1 ALAIA
6 AILRWRYRLYF
17 ALLIAFGTLIAVG
30 GHPWEAS
37 PLLGG
42 VFKEFTKTNAGLS
55 LRSTPRAVPLV
66 ALGMAV
72 LLGAGVGALGRQRP
86 KLRVGSTVVAA
97 VAVYAALAPL
107 WTGQMVAEYLR
118 RPENPATAEARY
130 DYWLHAADWLEA
142 QDPQTRI
149 FEVPGS
155 DFASYIWGNTV
166 DPITPGLVDRGYLA
180 RELFQWGSPQSAA
193 YLEAIDRRM
202 QEGLAEPQAV
212 APIAR
217 TFAVGDILLRA
228 DLKFERFRTPRP
240 KQMWDLLTA
249 APGLGEPVAFAE
261 ALPVIAGPEQPLVD
275 EIELGQPPDLVDPP
289 LLSAFPVLDPMQ
301 IFRAQPV
308 PRPLLVAGDADGLVG
323 AAGAGILFPEQATF
337 LSASYATDAAGRQ
350 DLLDRGADLLVTDTN
365 RRRAH
370 RWGALRETT
379 GYTERA
385 GEVPETYDPSDQ
397 RLEVFP
403 GATDD
408 AFTVTEHHGAT
419 VTATAYGNPITYTP
433 EDRPAM
439 AFDGDP
445 ATAWRVGAID
455 DPTGEVLRIDLDE
468 PVTTDEVLLTQPLTN
483 VRNRWL
489 TQVALR
495 FDGGAPVVV
504 DLDQSSRELPGQR
517 VTFDERTFS
526 TLEVELLADDIGRR
540 PRYDGLSGVGFA
552 EVTIPGATFSELVR
566 PPTDLLDAVGDASA
580 DHRLVYQFERQRAN
594 PLEPVRA
601 DPETSIRRVLDV
613 RTDRRFALSGTARLS
628 TQLPDDEVDRLLGL
642 PDARRGGVTAT
653 SSAHLPTNR
662 ARASAAL
669 DGDLSTAWTSI
680 YDKQEGHWLALD
692 LPEPVTFDSIG
703 LDVLADYVHSVPTR
717 LRIEADGVEVAT
729 VDLPEAEWAFERGHT
744 VHLDVPTPQIT
755 GSQLRF
761 IIDGVEEATT
771 IDWYTDRPIVLPVG
785 IAELEVADVSVP
797 QPEPWFDSGCRD
809 DLVAVDGRP
818 APMRIQGPTEEALDG
833 AGFAAE
839 PCTPAAADTGRAAD
853 AGEAAPA
860 DAPPLDAADVA
871 LPAGAHEIAA
881 TPGRESGFDL
891 DRLLV
896 ASDAEGAPL
905 AGPAL
910 TSVELPEPPSAAVAS
925 AGRTS
930 FAIDVAAADEPYW
943 LTFSQ
948 SWNPGWTASIA
959 GQDLGAPQVING
971 YANGWLIDPAA
982 LGVAPGTTVRVDV
995 AWAPQ
1000 RVVWVAVGL
1009 SLVALVVCIALLLF
1023 ARRRPEPVVDTAGVD
1038 HRIGGLDPRLVRPTW
1053 FGSSR
1058 ARTGRATSR
1067 R

>member
-1 ALAIA
+1 
-6 AILRWRYRLYF
+6 
-17 ALLIAFGTLIAVG
+17 
-30 GHPWEAS
+30 
-37 PLLGG
+37 
-42 VFKEFTKTNAGLS
+42 
-55 LRSTPRAVPLV
+55 
-66 ALGMAV
+66 
-72 LLGAGVGALGRQRP
+72 
-86 KLRVGSTVVAA
+86 
-97 VAVYAALAPL
+97 
-107 WTGQMVAEYLR
+107 
-118 RPENPATAEARY
+118 
-130 DYWLHAADWLEA
+130 
-142 QDPQTRI
+142 
-149 FEVPGS
+149 
-155 DFASYIWGNTV
+155 
-166 DPITPGLVDRGYLA
+166 GYLA

-729 VDLPEAEWAFERGHT
+729 VDLPDAEWAFERGHT
-744 VHLDVPTPQIT
+744 AHLDVPTPQIT

-853 AGEAAPA
+853 AGEAEPA

-910 TSVELPEPPSAAVAS
+910 TSVELPETPSAAVAS
-925 AGRTS
+925 AGRTRCHRRRRRRRAVLADLQPILEPRMDGVDRRPGPRS
-930 FAIDVAAADEPYW
+930 AAGHQRLRQRVADRSGRARRRSRHD
-943 LTFSQ
+943 
-948 SWNPGWTASIA
+948 
-959 GQDLGAPQVING
+959 GA
-971 YANGWLIDPAA
+971 
-982 LGVAPGTTVRVDV
+982 RRR

-1009 SLVALVVCIALLLF
+1009 SVVALVVCIALLLF
-1023 ARRRPEPVVDTAGVD
+1023 ARRRPEPVVDTTGVD
-1038 HRIGGLDPRLVRPTW
+1038 HRIGGLDPRLVRPDVVRLVRPHGAGDIEARRHPRRRGLRRGAAAQRSDDT
-1053 FGSSR
+1053 GEPGAR
-1058 ARTGRATSR
+1058 RPRRPRRGRRLALEARTGSARAALPRPAWVWPARTTSCGSGGSPSRPISCGRSCSSASMSWAWPPSAPR
-1067 R
+1067 RRGGQGAGGAS